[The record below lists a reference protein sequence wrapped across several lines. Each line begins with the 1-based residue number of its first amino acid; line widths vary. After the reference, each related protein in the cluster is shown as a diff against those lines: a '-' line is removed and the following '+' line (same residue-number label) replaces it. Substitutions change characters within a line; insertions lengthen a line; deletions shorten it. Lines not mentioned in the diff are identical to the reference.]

1 MIRFE
6 LFYLQCM
13 TSNINW
19 QSRTIKIR
27 NNIKYIHTTIKHFH
41 LPDTD
46 LKEKEIFTDTL
57 PFIYNDV
64 SRVWLTNIDKY
75 SKIFHIDFNKL
86 VLGSDYSLA
95 PIYMYRDVNNRDVNN
110 SNSNIIIGI
119 FLFSP
124 IPESKEISNKTIS
137 NNITVTSHI
146 FLSAIKPNKLYTRQ
160 CDINKYNILSGIL
173 NYQNEIAKC
182 EKCETNTYLDIGK
195 HKLLW
200 NHIFS
205 NARNYLPKL
214 EISIIE

>member
-19 QSRTIKIR
+19 QSRIIKIR

-46 LKEKEIFTDTL
+46 LKEKETFPDTL

-95 PIYMYRDVNNRDVNN
+95 PIYLYRDVN
-110 SNSNIIIGI
+110 NSNIIIGI

-146 FLSAIKPNKLYTRQ
+146 FLSAIKPNKLYTRL
-160 CDINKYNILSGIL
+160 CDINKYNILSGII
-173 NYQNEIAKC
+173 NYQNEMAKC
-182 EKCETNTYLDIGK
+182 
-195 HKLLW
+195 
-200 NHIFS
+200 
-205 NARNYLPKL
+205 
-214 EISIIE
+214 

>member
-41 LPDTD
+41 FPDTD
-46 LKEKEIFTDTL
+46 LKEKATL
-57 PFIYNDV
+57 PFITYNDI
-64 SRVWLTNIDKY
+64 SRIWLTNLDKY
-75 SKIFHIDFNKL
+75 SKLFHIDFKKL

-95 PIYMYRDVNNRDVNN
+95 PIYLYRDVNNRDIN
-110 SNSNIIIGI
+110 NSNIIIGI
-119 FLFSP
+119 FLFSS

-137 NNITVTSHI
+137 NNIIVTSHI
-146 FLSAIKPNKLYTRQ
+146 FLSAIKPNILSTRQ

-173 NYQNEIAKC
+173 NYQNEMAKC
-182 EKCETNTYLDIGK
+182 EKCETNTYLEIGK
-195 HKLLW
+195 NKLLW
-200 NHIFS
+200 NHIFI